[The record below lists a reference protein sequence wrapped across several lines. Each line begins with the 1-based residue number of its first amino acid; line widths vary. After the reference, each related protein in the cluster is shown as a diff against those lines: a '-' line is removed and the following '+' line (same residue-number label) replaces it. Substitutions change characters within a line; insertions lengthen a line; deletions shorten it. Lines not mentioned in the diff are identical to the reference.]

1 MSQQL
6 IYTVEMMFCLAHWH
20 LNDTEVSYKNI
31 IRQPQPSKWSLI
43 MEKLKTYGVYIKVF
57 VLGENEEDA
66 FDTAQT
72 AVDMSDLLDQDGVLG
87 FEVVDDVTEE
97 DTDENDE
104 E

>member
-1 MSQQL
+1 
-6 IYTVEMMFCLAHWH
+6 
-20 LNDTEVSYKNI
+20 
-31 IRQPQPSKWSLI
+31 
-43 MEKLKTYGVYIKVF
+43 MEKLKTYGVYVKMF

-66 FDTAQT
+66 FDMAQT

-104 E
+104 D

>member
-1 MSQQL
+1 
-6 IYTVEMMFCLAHWH
+6 
-20 LNDTEVSYKNI
+20 
-31 IRQPQPSKWSLI
+31 
-43 MEKLKTYGVYIKVF
+43 MEKLKTYGVYVKMF

-104 E
+104 D